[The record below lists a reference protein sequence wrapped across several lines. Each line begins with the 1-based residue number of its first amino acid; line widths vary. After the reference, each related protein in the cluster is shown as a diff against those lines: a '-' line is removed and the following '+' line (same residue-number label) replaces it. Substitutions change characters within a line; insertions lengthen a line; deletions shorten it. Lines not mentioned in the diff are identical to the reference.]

1 MKNKTTPSGKDQ
13 KEHISNAPLKG
24 SIKHA
29 TSFIKSTA
37 AKLGFSFCGISKA
50 EFLEEEAPKL
60 EAWLK
65 RNYQGKMHYLEN
77 HFDKRLDPTK
87 LVPGAKSVISLV
99 YNYYPQKDLTQ
110 QRSLKIARYAYGEDY
125 HFVIKDKLK
134 DFLQHIQEEIGD
146 VSGRVFVDSAPV
158 MERTWAKKSG
168 LGWIGKN
175 SLLLNRSMGSF
186 FFLAEII
193 LDLELEYDG
202 PIKDYCGTCTACM
215 DACPTDA
222 IPQPYVVD
230 GSKCISYFTIE
241 LKEEIPT
248 EVKGKFENW
257 IFGCDICQEVCP
269 WNRFSQPHNEPR
281 FQPHPDLE
289 NMSQNDWLEI
299 TEEVFRKVF
308 KKSAVKRTCFNGLK
322 RNIAFVTK

>member
-1 MKNKTTPSGKDQ
+1 MKEKNTAQ
-13 KEHISNAPLKG
+13 
-24 SIKHA
+24 IKKIA
-29 TSFIKSTA
+29 SE
-37 AKLGFSFCGISKA
+37 LGFSFCGISKA

-65 RNYQGKMHYLEN
+65 RGYQGKMQYLES

-99 YNYYPQKDLTQ
+99 YNYYPKKDIAQTNN
-110 QRSLKIARYAYGEDY
+110 LKIAKYAYGEDY
-125 HFVIKDKLK
+125 HFVVKDKLK
-134 DFLQHIQEEIGD
+134 EFLQRIQDEIGE

-158 MERTWAKKSG
+158 MERAWAKKSG

-175 SLLLNRSMGSF
+175 SLLLNRSVGSF

-241 LKEEIPT
+241 LKEEIPN

-257 IFGCDICQEVCP
+257 VFGCDICQDVCP
-269 WNRFSQPHNEPR
+269 WNRFSQPNNEPR
-281 FQPHPDLE
+281 FQTQPDLE
-289 NMSQNDWLEI
+289 HMSQNDWKEI
-299 TEEVFRKVF
+299 TEEVFRKIF
-308 KKSAVKRTCFNGLK
+308 KKSAVKRTGFTGLR
-322 RNIAFVTK
+322 RNIEFVTK